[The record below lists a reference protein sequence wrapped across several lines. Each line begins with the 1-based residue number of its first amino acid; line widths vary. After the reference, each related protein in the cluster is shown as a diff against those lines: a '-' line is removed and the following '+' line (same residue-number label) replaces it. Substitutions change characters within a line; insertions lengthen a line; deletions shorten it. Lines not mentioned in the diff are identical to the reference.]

1 MVSTFRFNL
10 LGSKKGVED
19 KTRPIHC
26 KTQKSCL
33 LTTNWVVGFFQV
45 SVIHLSTICMNE
57 TPQNQKPRP
66 RPEINCATIRFSFF
80 SFKKN

>member
-1 MVSTFRFNL
+1 M

-26 KTQKSCL
+26 KTQKSCH
-33 LTTNWVVGFFQV
+33 LTTNCFFFKV

-57 TPQNQKPRP
+57 KPQNQKPRP

-80 SFKKN
+80 SFKKNEERFIDLWV